1 MHENRETSGTSR
13 SNQDRDRPEKA
24 NSRTAD
30 RHVAEESDRAI
41 VPVNLSNNEGQT
53 SAEIGEGRARA
64 KENIAPSHT
73 RPTQSGKR
81 VSQGLGGV
89 RQAARERRRDR
100 FTALLHHLSVDLL
113 RDSFYAL
120 KRQAAP
126 GVDGV
131 RWKEYEAGLEG
142 RLADLHSRIHRG
154 AYRAQA
160 SRRVYIPKADGRQR
174 SLGIAALADKI
185 VQQAVVT
192 ILNEIYEVDFQ
203 GFSYGFRPGRSPH
216 QALDALSVG
225 LHRKR
230 VKWVLDAD
238 IRGFFDQM
246 SHEWTMKFVRH
257 RVADHRILRLIQKW
271 LKAGVSEDGQ
281 WSETKVGTPQGAVV
295 SPLLANVYLHYV
307 FDLWVEA
314 WRKKVAQG
322 DVIVVRYA
330 DDLVVGFE
338 SRAEAERFLKEFRER
353 LAKFGLELHAEK
365 TRLIEFGRY
374 AAPNREKR
382 GEGTP
387 ETFTF
392 LGFTHYCGKRRKDG
406 AFIVRRETAKK
417 RLVAKLQAIKTELK
431 RRRHEPVA
439 SVGAWLQ
446 KVSSGYYQYHAVP
459 GNLDRLQLFRWRL
472 RWLWYR
478 VLSRRSQRSRL
489 SMDRLNRI
497 IDRWIPVPRVLH
509 PYPMQRFDASHP
521 RREPYA

>member
-13 SNQDRDRPEKA
+13 SNQDRDRSEKA
-24 NSRTAD
+24 NRRTAG
-30 RHVAEESDRAI
+30 RHVSEESNCAR
-41 VPVNLSNNEGQT
+41 VPVNLSNKEGHT

-73 RPTQSGKR
+73 RPTQSGER
-81 VSQGLGGV
+81 VSQGLSGV
-89 RQAARERRRDR
+89 RQVARERREER

-120 KRQAAP
+120 QRRAAP

-154 AYRAQA
+154 TYRAQA

-238 IRGFFDQM
+238 IRGFLDTA
-246 SHEWTMKFVRH
+246 SYEWTMKLVEH
-257 RVADHRILRLIQKW
+257 RVADRRILRLIQKW
-271 LKAGVSEDGQ
+271 LQAGISEDGQ
-281 WSETKVGTPQGAVV
+281 WSETKVETPQGAVV

-338 SRAEAERFLKEFRER
+338 RRAEAQRFLEEFRER

-365 TRLIEFGRY
+365 TRLIEFGRF
-374 AAPNREKR
+374 AARDRKQR
-382 GEGTP
+382 GEGKP

-392 LGFTHYCGKRRKDG
+392 LGFTHYCGKRRSNG
-406 AFIVRRETAKK
+406 TFIVWRETAKK
-417 RLVAKLQAIKTELK
+417 RLAAKLQAIKTELK
-431 RRRHEPVA
+431 RRRHEPIP
-439 SVGAWLQ
+439 SVGAWLRQ
-446 KVSSGYYQYHAVP
+446 VTSGYYQYHAVP
-459 GNLDRLQLFRWRL
+459 GNLPRLHLFRWRL
-472 RWLWYR
+472 GWVWCRA
-478 VLSRRSQRSRL
+478 LSRRSQRCRISWARL
-489 SMDRLNRI
+489 HRLVE
-497 IDRWIPVPRVLH
+497 RWIPVPRVLH
-509 PYPMQRFDASHP
+509 PYPMQRFDATHP